1 MEGGYIDLN
10 TTTHKRERKEKETL
24 RVIRSPLLSIPYSI
38 REKALNTIY
47 MYRSSFSL
55 TASKNRIRKKN
66 CAGCYFSAR
75 HLFSAFVFCVPSVC
89 VCVCGATNFFFG
101 SPFFFGLLNG
111 SRERKK
117 KEKYNSMTIVT
128 FVQFCFCYTIL
139 PIFFFLLRGKDF
151 FCIF

>member
-89 VCVCGATNFFFG
+89 VCVWCYQLFFWI
-101 SPFFFGLLNG
+101 PFFFWFVEWIK
-111 SRERKK
+111 RAKK
-117 KEKYNSMTIVT
+117 KGEI
-128 FVQFCFCYTIL
+128 QLHDDCHICTIL
-139 PIFFFLLRGKDF
+139 FLLHNSAHFFFF
-151 FCIF
+151 